1 MLCSLTF
8 SDDKKENLRKQGAAM
23 ARFGFSEMEAK
34 YPYDTY
40 AGVLRLD
47 GWHEAMSEQRQEY
60 KRGQS

>member
-1 MLCSLTF
+1 
-8 SDDKKENLRKQGAAM
+8 M